1 MLTRKPA
8 FAVVALTFL
17 TITGCSSIKRNE
29 AEKHWWQWHKAE
41 TPGADDFAKKHAGVA
56 SSQRRPVRGEH
67 LGLNFDHPKVS
78 DFVSK
83 YQTDLRNFY
92 GRALERSGR
101 YLPRIESI
109 LRKEGLPT
117 ELAYLPLIESG
128 FRPHAV
134 SPAKAVGLWQ
144 FIPDTG
150 RRYGLRIDRFVD
162 ERRDPIK
169 STRAAARYLKDL
181 YGMFGDWHLSL
192 AAYNTGEGRISRLLS
207 ASDANDF
214 WELSER
220 GYLFRETQDYVP
232 GFLAA
237 LQIASHPEA
246 YGFDRPEAEPLA
258 YDLVHIGHVM
268 PLSTIAG
275 WAKHPLSLL
284 QELNPALIR
293 GIVPPGGYT
302 VRVPDGTRTLV
313 QQAYAQLSG
322 AELLALQRL
331 ALPPAPP
338 PGCRRKG
345 RRVPCK
351 QRSTTQLTSPPTSQ
365 PKNSKSVLAAD
376 SAPTRA
382 VLAPKS
388 RLAKVQQPAPSTV
401 KPKLVKTSSPGK
413 SKRQTRER
421 R

>member
-8 FAVVALTFL
+8 FVVVALSVL
-17 TITGCSSIKRNE
+17 AITGCSSVRRNS
-29 AEKHWWQWHKAE
+29 AEKHWWQWQKAE
-41 TPGADDFAKKHAGVA
+41 TPESADLSTRFGVTVGP
-56 SSQRRPVRGEH
+56 SRPKIRGEH
-67 LGLNFDHPKVS
+67 LGLKFDHPKVS

-207 ASDANDF
+207 VSDASDF

-220 GYLFRETQDYVP
+220 GYLFRETEDYVP

-246 YGFDRPEAEPLA
+246 YGFDRPEPQPLE
-258 YDLVHIGHVM
+258 YDLVHIEHVM
-268 PLSTIAG
+268 PLATIAG
-275 WAKHPLSLL
+275 WTGRPLSLL

-293 GIVPPGGYT
+293 SIVPPGGYT
-302 VRVPDGTRTLV
+302 VRVPEGTRPMV
-313 QQAYAQLSG
+313 QQAYARLTP
-322 AELLALQRL
+322 AELLALQRA
-331 ALPPAPP
+331 ALPPAPARV
-338 PGCRRKG
+338 CRRKG
-345 RRVPCK
+345 KRVPCK
-351 QRSTTQLTSPPTSQ
+351 PGSAVALTRPSAQPKAAKQPAAQGKAVGRSAAEATLKQAKTSP
-365 PKNSKSVLAAD
+365 
-376 SAPTRA
+376 
-382 VLAPKS
+382 
-388 RLAKVQQPAPSTV
+388 TV
-401 KPKLVKTSSPGK
+401 RTASKPKAVKVVSRAK
-413 SKRQTRER
+413 SKRASRN
-421 R
+421 

>member
-8 FAVVALTFL
+8 FLGVAVALL
-17 TITGCSSIKRNE
+17 AVTGCSSIRRND
-29 AEKHWWQWHKAE
+29 AEKHWWQWQKADAPSDSDLA
-41 TPGADDFAKKHAGVA
+41 TKYGVTVGPQRPKH
-56 SSQRRPVRGEH
+56 RGDH
-67 LGLNFDHPKVS
+67 LGLKFDHPRVS

-83 YQTDLRNFY
+83 YQTDLRGFY

-117 ELAYLPLIESG
+117 ELAYLPLVESG

-150 RRYGLRIDRFVD
+150 RRYGLRIDGFVD

-207 ASDANDF
+207 TSDASDF

-220 GYLFRETQDYVP
+220 GYLFRETEDYVP

-237 LQIASHPEA
+237 LQIASQPEA
-246 YGFDRPEAEPLA
+246 YGFDRPQPQPLE
-258 YDLVHIGHVM
+258 YDLVHIAHVM
-268 PLSTIAG
+268 PLATVAR
-275 WAKHPLSLL
+275 WTDHPLSTL

-302 VRVPDGTRTLV
+302 IRVPEGTRPLV
-313 QQAYAQLSG
+313 QQAYARLTP
-322 AELLALQRL
+322 AELLALQRA
-331 ALPPAPP
+331 ALPPAPARV
-338 PGCRRKG
+338 CRRKG
-345 RRVPCK
+345 K
-351 QRSTTQLTSPPTSQ
+351 
-365 PKNSKSVLAAD
+365 
-376 SAPTRA
+376 
-382 VLAPKS
+382 
-388 RLAKVQQPAPSTV
+388 RLVC
-401 KPKLVKTSSPGK
+401 KPKAAANVASKPDLVAKGIRQVAVRSPTNAVQSGTVRKQLKGTAKSGQQTKSGGVQLVSRSKGK
-413 SKRQTRER
+413 RSARN
-421 R
+421 

>member
-8 FAVVALTFL
+8 FVVVALSVL
-17 TITGCSSIKRNE
+17 AITGCSSVRRNS
-29 AEKHWWQWHKAE
+29 AEKHWWQWQKAE
-41 TPGADDFAKKHAGVA
+41 TPESADLSTRFGVTVGP
-56 SSQRRPVRGEH
+56 SRPKIRGEH
-67 LGLNFDHPKVS
+67 LGLKFDHPKVS

-207 ASDANDF
+207 VSDASDF

-220 GYLFRETQDYVP
+220 GYLFRETEDYVP

-246 YGFDRPEAEPLA
+246 YGFDRPEPQPLE
-258 YDLVHIGHVM
+258 YDLVHIEHVM
-268 PLSTIAG
+268 PLATIAG
-275 WAKHPLSLL
+275 WTGRPLSLL

-293 GIVPPGGYT
+293 SIVPPGGYT
-302 VRVPDGTRTLV
+302 VRVPEGTRPMV
-313 QQAYAQLSG
+313 QQAYARLTP
-322 AELLALQRL
+322 AELLALQRA
-331 ALPPAPP
+331 ALPPAPARV
-338 PGCRRKG
+338 CRRKG
-345 RRVPCK
+345 KRVPCK
-351 QRSTTQLTSPPTSQ
+351 PGSAVALARPSAQPKAAKQPAAQAKGVGRSAAEATLKQAKTSPTVRTASK
-365 PKNSKSVLAAD
+365 PKA
-376 SAPTRA
+376 
-382 VLAPKS
+382 
-388 RLAKVQQPAPSTV
+388 AKVVSRA
-401 KPKLVKTSSPGK
+401 K
-413 SKRQTRER
+413 SKRASRN
-421 R
+421 

>member
-8 FAVVALTFL
+8 FVVVALSVL
-17 TITGCSSIKRNE
+17 AITGCSSVRRNS
-29 AEKHWWQWHKAE
+29 AEKHWWQWQKAE
-41 TPGADDFAKKHAGVA
+41 TPESADLSTRFGVTVGP
-56 SSQRRPVRGEH
+56 SRPKIRGEH
-67 LGLNFDHPKVS
+67 LGLKFDHPKVS

-207 ASDANDF
+207 VSDASDF

-220 GYLFRETQDYVP
+220 GYLFRETEDYVP

-246 YGFDRPEAEPLA
+246 YGFDRPEPQPLE
-258 YDLVHIGHVM
+258 YDLVHIEHVM
-268 PLSTIAG
+268 PLATIAG
-275 WAKHPLSLL
+275 WTGRPLSLL

-293 GIVPPGGYT
+293 SIVPPGGYT
-302 VRVPDGTRTLV
+302 VRVPEGTRPMV
-313 QQAYAQLSG
+313 QQAYARLTP
-322 AELLALQRL
+322 AELLALQRA
-331 ALPPAPP
+331 ALPPAPARV
-338 PGCRRKG
+338 CRRKG
-345 RRVPCK
+345 KRVPCK
-351 QRSTTQLTSPPTSQ
+351 PGSAVALTRPSAQPKAAKQPAAQGKALGRSAAEATLKQAKTSPTVRTASK
-365 PKNSKSVLAAD
+365 PKA
-376 SAPTRA
+376 
-382 VLAPKS
+382 
-388 RLAKVQQPAPSTV
+388 AKVVSRA
-401 KPKLVKTSSPGK
+401 K
-413 SKRQTRER
+413 SKRASRN
-421 R
+421 

>member
-8 FAVVALTFL
+8 FAMVALTFL
-17 TITGCSSIKRNE
+17 TITGCSSIRRNE

-41 TPGADDFAKKHAGVA
+41 PPGASDLGSKYGVTVGP
-56 SSQRRPVRGEH
+56 QRPKIRGEH
-67 LGLNFDHPKVS
+67 LGLKFDHPRVS

-128 FRPHAV
+128 FQPHAV
-134 SPAKAVGLWQ
+134 SPARAVGLWQ

-192 AAYNTGEGRISRLLS
+192 AAYNTGEARISRLLS
-207 ASDANDF
+207 TSDASDF

-220 GYLFRETQDYVP
+220 GYLFRETENYVP

-246 YGFDRPEAEPLA
+246 YGFDRPQPQALE
-258 YDLVHIGHVM
+258 YDLVRIEHVM

-275 WAKHPLSLL
+275 WTKRPLSLL

-302 VRVPDGTRTLV
+302 VRVPEGTRPLV
-313 QQAYAQLSG
+313 LQAYAQLTP

-331 ALPPAPP
+331 ALPPAPART
-338 PGCRRKG
+338 CRRKG
-345 RRVPCK
+345 KRVPC
-351 QRSTTQLTSPPTSQ
+351 QPRSAVQVASRPGLQ
-365 PKNSKSVLAAD
+365 PNAGKPAVKTAKTDARAA
-376 SAPTRA
+376 RG
-382 VLAPKS
+382 
-388 RLAKVQQPAPSTV
+388 AKPAPA
-401 KPKLVKTSSPGK
+401 KLVRAGQRESKPAVVKVSSKTKTKLGARK
-413 SKRQTRER
+413 
-421 R
+421 